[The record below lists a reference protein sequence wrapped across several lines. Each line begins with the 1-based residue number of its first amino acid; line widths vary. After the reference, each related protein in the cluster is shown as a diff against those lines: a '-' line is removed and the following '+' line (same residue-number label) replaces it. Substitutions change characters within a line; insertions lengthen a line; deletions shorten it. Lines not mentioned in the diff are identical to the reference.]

1 MAKPITLYPMHLFFS
16 ATDYAFNSKFNS
28 SKVYNCTAFNRHI
41 DEMLTDLLNSD
52 FQNITTDA
60 KVAVLKAFMVK
71 YLL

>member
-1 MAKPITLYPMHLFFS
+1 MHLFYC
-16 ATDYAFNSKFNS
+16 ATDYAFNAKFNPS
-28 SKVYNCTAFNRHI
+28 NVYNCTAFNRHI

-52 FQNITTDA
+52 FQHIKTED